1 MNKPADPAAAIEL
14 RSIAATFADL
24 GKHVEGS
31 STERTLEAIVGMAAE
46 RLNAAAASVTTL
58 RRGRFRTAA
67 ATDDRARA
75 ADALQYELGSGPCV
89 DAIVDNAIYNPD
101 DLATDPRWPDFGPR
115 VVVEHGFASMLSY
128 RLSFETPIDG
138 HEMIA
143 GLNIYGATPGAFS
156 DSDQALGLL
165 LSTHAAIALV
175 AATERERSHQL
186 REALNSN
193 REIGVAIGVLM
204 TQHRLT
210 REQAFDLLRIASQDT
225 NRKLHQIAQDVADTG
240 TLDIRRSSPAPGL
253 PGDSSSTS

>member
-1 MNKPADPAAAIEL
+1 MMQPPDRAVARGL
-14 RSIAATFADL
+14 RSIAATFAGL
-24 GKHVEGS
+24 GRQVEGS
-31 STERTLEAIVGMAAE
+31 STQCTLDAIVTLAAG
-46 RLNAAAASVTTL
+46 RLNATAASVTTL
-58 RRGRFRTAA
+58 RRGRFRTPA

-89 DAIVDNAIYNPD
+89 DAIVNNAIYNPS

-115 VVVEHGFASMLSY
+115 VVAEHGFSSMLSY

-156 DSDQALGLL
+156 DTDQALGLL

-186 REALNSN
+186 RQALDSN

-204 TQHRLT
+204 TQHQLT

-225 NRKLHQIAQDVADTG
+225 NRKLHHLAQDVADTG
-240 TLDIRRSSPAPGL
+240 TLDVTRSSGASAPL
-253 PGDSSSTS
+253 R